1 MQIPLEYT
9 KIHLDEEENPSK
21 DAKEVEAANNHIR
34 E

>member
-9 KIHLDEEENPSK
+9 NIDIDEEENPSK
-21 DAKEVEAANNHIR
+21 DAKEAEATRKHIL